1 MLLNRVTGEGT
12 FKYNSDCSRHNQ
24 QNRCDRGKENMR
36 LPVEY
41 VVPKYQTNLYQAA
54 FAILQDVADAQ
65 DAVQMVFIKYH
76 RLNLDYENE
85 DHIRRWLFRSALNQ
99 AKDIRRSFWRKNR
112 AELTDGV
119 HQTAALYQDPLD
131 RHLFESVSRLHEKY
145 RVMLQLFYYEEFS
158 IREIAEVITLS
169 EAAVKKRL
177 SRGRE
182 MLREMLEKEGSGD
195 V

>member
-24 QNRCDRGKENMR
+24 QDRCDRGKENMR

-54 FAILQDVADAQ
+54 FAILQDFADAQ

-99 AKDIRRSFWRKNR
+99 AKDIRRSFWRKNQT
-112 AELTDGV
+112 ELTDDV

-131 RHLFESVSRLHEKY
+131 RHLFESVSRLPEKY

-158 IREIAEVITLS
+158 IREIAEVTALS

-177 SRGRE
+177 SRGRK

>member
-24 QNRCDRGKENMR
+24 QDRCDRGKENMR
-36 LPVEY
+36 LSVEY

-76 RLNLDYENE
+76 RLDLDYENE

-112 AELTDGV
+112 TELTDGI

-131 RHLFESVSRLHEKY
+131 RHLFESVSRLPEKY

-158 IREIAEVITLS
+158 IREIAEVTALS

>member
-1 MLLNRVTGEGT
+1 
-12 FKYNSDCSRHNQ
+12 
-24 QNRCDRGKENMR
+24 MR

-99 AKDIRRSFWRKNR
+99 AKDIRRSFWRTNR
-112 AELTDGV
+112 TELTDDV

-131 RHLFESVSRLHEKY
+131 RHLFESVSRLPEKY

-158 IREIAEVITLS
+158 IREIAEVTALS